1 MAVVGLK
8 LKVTKE
14 QSAEFIR
21 LMKQAVF
28 SSENQVDDFAE
39 PVSRLLS
46 ELQADITIEDGSISL
61 ENLRIDCGKADAE
74 T

>member
-1 MAVVGLK
+1 
-8 LKVTKE
+8 
-14 QSAEFIR
+14 
-21 LMKQAVF
+21 MKQAVF

-61 ENLRIDCGKADAE
+61 ENLRIDCGKADE
-74 T
+74 ES